1 MSTPK
6 GQKISG
12 AADNPLTG
20 YFRSVSKRPVLTAD
34 EELTLA
40 KNLKKERDQ
49 VAGSISG
56 LSKLVG
62 GNATLQG
69 TFEREGV
76 NLETLQESEYDS
88 ARTDALIGLLRQ
100 YLAQVETAPGEG
112 DTRKLQEHTDNL
124 EKARDRYMHFK
135 KQMMEGN
142 LRLVVSFA
150 KQYSGKGVLLS
161 DLIQEG
167 NIGLSRAI
175 DRFDY
180 TVGKRF
186 STYASWWIRQAL
198 SRAITDQGKAIR
210 LPVHIARL
218 IRKLTVVA
226 RKLEQELGRQPT
238 DAEIAKSAH
247 MPPAKIRETLG
258 LYPNIVSYETPVG
271 EEQDTPMIDFIAD
284 PTIPPPVY
292 EVALNML
299 KSDVGDLL
307 QKAVTDPRE
316 LKILEMRFGLHDAD
330 TYSLRE
336 IGKKYGVS
344 RERIRQIED
353 RALRRLRAPAEEQGL
368 RGYLE
373 LLDYLRSQYRETPV

>member
-6 GQKISG
+6 EQKTSG
-12 AADNPLTG
+12 AADNPLAG

-34 EELTLA
+34 EELKLA
-40 KNLKKERDQ
+40 TNLKKERDQ
-49 VAGSISG
+49 VAVSISG
-56 LSKLVG
+56 LMKLVE
-62 GNATLQG
+62 GN
-69 TFEREGV
+69 V
-76 NLETLQESEYDS
+76 TLQEALERENINLEVLREREYDS
-88 ARTDALIGLLRQ
+88 TRTDTLISLLRQ
-100 YLAQVETAPGEG
+100 YLAQLKTVPGEG
-112 DTRKLQEHTDNL
+112 DTGKLQELTDIL
-124 EKARDRYMHFK
+124 EGARNRYMHLK
-135 KQMMEGN
+135 KQMMEAN

-180 TVGKRF
+180 TLGKRF

-218 IRKLTVVA
+218 IKKLTVVA

-238 DAEIAKSAH
+238 DEEIAESAH
-247 MPPAKIRETLG
+247 MPPAKIRETLD

-271 EEQDTPMIDFIAD
+271 EEQNTPMIDFIAD

-353 RALRRLRAPAEEQGL
+353 RALRRLRAPAEEREL

-373 LLDYLRSQYRETPV
+373 LLDYLRSQYRETLV